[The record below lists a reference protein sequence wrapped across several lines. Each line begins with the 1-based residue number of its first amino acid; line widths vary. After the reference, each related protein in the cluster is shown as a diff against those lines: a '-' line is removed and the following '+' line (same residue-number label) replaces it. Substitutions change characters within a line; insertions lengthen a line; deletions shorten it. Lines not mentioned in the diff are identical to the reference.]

1 VKIRDAARAGPQ
13 IGDAAKAAAVSDPD
27 RFRNRISFAADTMPE
42 REVEYWAAKFDADPQ
57 VVRDAYA
64 EIRRGMQNPPEPAL
78 AEVVAIEKAPRRG
91 MRR

>member
-1 VKIRDAARAGPQ
+1 MN
-13 IGDAAKAAAVSDPD
+13 DPD
-27 RFRNRISFAADTMPE
+27 VFRNRISFATETMPE
-42 REVEYWAAKFDADPQ
+42 REVDYWARKYEVDPQ

-64 EIRRGMQNPPEPAL
+64 EIRRGMQDPPAPSR